1 MGRVEVGDRRG
12 ERGASGDDEA
22 IVGELCATAGE
33 LGMAIGD
40 GEEGTLGDDGGSS

>member
-1 MGRVEVGDRRG
+1 VGRVEVGDRRG
-12 ERGASGDDEA
+12 ERGSRGDDGA

-33 LGMAIGD
+33 LGIARGE